1 MHESK
6 QEKETSVSQLT
17 EEILSRK
24 NMALAYRKVKANK
37 GASGVDGIS
46 VDEVH
51 EYLKANWPSIKERI
65 QKRKYKPQPVLYN
78 APRCQ
83 DRKKHELKLFL
94 MHLKM

>member
-46 VDEVH
+46 VDEV
-51 EYLKANWPSIKERI
+51 LF
-65 QKRKYKPQPVLYN
+65 
-78 APRCQ
+78 
-83 DRKKHELKLFL
+83 ELNRLVPNGMPGGVRGGRNFPL
-94 MHLKM
+94 LDYF